1 MHMYLIVRLAL
12 MRDIELIAQD
22 LQAVLGNWLNLE
34 SLLDNL
40 SLIRSVFKPPRTSWR
55 REI

>member
-40 SLIRSVFKPPRTSWR
+40 SPIRSVFKPLRTSWR